1 MTIVNPHFLQLKDY
15 LFTGIAQKVSAFR
28 AAHPDKKLISL
39 GIGDV
44 THPLIPVVVTALH
57 EAVDE
62 NATLK
67 GFHGYGPS
75 NGYEFLRE
83 AIVAEYKKRDVTLSS
98 DEIFVS
104 DGAKSDV
111 SNIQE
116 LFAPDSA
123 IAVTD
128 PTYTVYVD
136 SNVMAGRAGPV
147 MADGHFFNFTYMP
160 CTQTTGFAPDFPNK
174 SPDLVYLCYPNNPTG
189 IVLTREQLQGWV
201 RWAADNR
208 CIILFDAAYEAFIT
222 EKDIPHS
229 IYEIEGAKEVAI
241 EFRSYSK
248 TAGFTGLR
256 CGSTVIPK
264 ELKVWAPDGSP
275 ADLNSLW
282 KRRQNTKYNG
292 CPYIVQ
298 RAAAATHTLEGRFQI
313 REAISGYHS
322 NADALIAAANDIGLT
337 TYGGINSP
345 YIWLTTPRGIS
356 SWKFFELLLDK
367 AGLICTPGV
376 GFGSCGDGYV
386 RISAFGTR
394 EDNLEATERLR
405 SLSL

>member
-1 MTIVNPHFLQLKDY
+1 MTIVNPHFLQLRNY
-15 LFTGIAQKVSAFR
+15 LFTGLAAKVAAFR

-44 THPLIPVVVTALH
+44 THPLLPVVVTALH

-62 NATLK
+62 NASLA

-83 AIVAEYKKRDVTLSS
+83 AIVSDYKRREVTLSI

-104 DGAKSDV
+104 DGTKSDI

-116 LFAPDSA
+116 LFALDSA
-123 IAVTD
+123 IAVSD
-128 PTYTVYVD
+128 PTYTVYID
-136 SNVMAGRAGPV
+136 SNVMAGRAGAM

-160 CTQTTGFAPDFPNK
+160 CTRTNGFAPDYPDK
-174 SPDLVYLCYPNNPTG
+174 SPDLVYLCNPNNPTG
-189 IVLTREQLQGWV
+189 TVLTREQLEGWV
-201 RWAADNR
+201 HWAADNH
-208 CIILFDAAYEAFIT
+208 CTILFDGAYEAFIT
-222 EKDIPHS
+222 QKDIPHS

-256 CGSTVIPK
+256 CGYTVIPK
-264 ELKVWAPDGSP
+264 ELKIYAPDGSP

-282 KRRQNTKYNG
+282 YRRQCTRYNG

-322 NADALIAAANDIGLT
+322 NADGIIEALNDIGLT

-345 YIWLTTPRGIS
+345 YIWLATPKGMS
-356 SWKFFELLLDK
+356 SWSFFDMLLDK

-376 GFGSCGDGYV
+376 GFGSCGEGYV

-394 EDNLEATERLR
+394 EDNLEAIERLR
-405 SLSL
+405 AL